1 MAWQDD
7 KSMYE
12 NDDGVTLPR
21 SIIKP
26 PPSVRR
32 ENIKPI
38 PGWKQKE
45 WEDYLNN
52 GGTKLPKPD
61 DRSKKRK

>member
-1 MAWQDD
+1 M
-7 KSMYE
+7 KLI
-12 NDDGVTLPR
+12 G
-21 SIIKP
+21 KK
-26 PPSVRR
+26 
-32 ENIKPI
+32 IKPI
-38 PGWKQKE
+38 PDWEQKE